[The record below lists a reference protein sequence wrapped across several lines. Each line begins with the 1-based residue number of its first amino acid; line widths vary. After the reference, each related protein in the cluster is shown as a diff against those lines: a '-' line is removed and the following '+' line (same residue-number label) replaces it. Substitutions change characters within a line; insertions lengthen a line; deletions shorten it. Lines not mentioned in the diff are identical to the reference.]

1 MLTKRFVS
9 AVELAVK
16 AHAGQ
21 VRKSTDIPY
30 ASHVLAVA
38 SLVLEQGGD
47 EDQAIAGLLHDVLED
62 CGPEYAEPIR
72 EQFGERVLSIVEACT
87 DGEPGGERGAGNW
100 RARKEAYLAA
110 LSAKPEEALLVSACD
125 KLHNAR
131 AIAADHDSVGAQVFL
146 RFNAGQAGTVW
157 YYRQLLAVFQARLP
171 DLGVTRELAAAVA
184 RFAA

>member
-1 MLTKRFVS
+1 MLTERFVR
-9 AVELAVK
+9 AVDMAIH
-16 AHAGQ
+16 AHHGQ

-38 SLVLEQGGD
+38 GLVLEQGGD

-62 CGPEYAEPIR
+62 CGPEYAESIR
-72 EQFGERVLSIVEACT
+72 EKFGERVLSIVEACT
-87 DGEPGGERGAGNW
+87 DGEPGGERGAENW
-100 RARKEAYLAA
+100 RARKEAYLATLA
-110 LSAKPEEALLVSACD
+110 VKRQEVLLVSACD

-131 AIAADHDSVGAQVFL
+131 AIAADHDRLGEQVFL
-146 RFNAGQAGTVW
+146 RFNAGHEGTVW
-157 YYRQLLAVFQARLP
+157 YYRQLLGVFQARLP

>member
-1 MLTKRFVS
+1 MLTERFVS

-21 VRKSTDIPY
+21 VRKSTHIPY

-38 SLVLEQGGD
+38 SLVLEHGGD

-62 CGPEYAEPIR
+62 CGPEYAVPIR
-72 EQFGERVLSIVEACT
+72 EQFGERVLAIVEGCT

-110 LSAKPEEALLVSACD
+110 LAAKPREALLVSACD

-131 AIAADHDSVGAQVFL
+131 AIAADHDHLGEQVFQ
-146 RFNAGQAGTVW
+146 RFNAGQEGTVW
-157 YYRQLLAVFQARLP
+157 YYRQLLAVFQDHLPEAR
-171 DLGVTRELAAAVA
+171 VTRELALEVA